1 MTLFLFRVLP
11 KQYHQ
16 QQQKVKQEIKIYES
30 IDIWQVY
37 KAQISYPK
45 IIKAC
50 QTWLMLPLAG
60 LMASDS
66 LSPTSL
72 LIHQRKEFLPLCSL
86 VVFRGLSLAGLP
98 LLSISQSG
106 VKVPP

>member
-1 MTLFLFRVLP
+1 M
-11 KQYHQ
+11 
-16 QQQKVKQEIKIYES
+16 
-30 IDIWQVY
+30 DIWRVY

-50 QTWLMLPLAG
+50 QTWLMVPLAG

-72 LIHQRKEFLPLCSL
+72 LIHQRKELLPLCSP
-86 VVFRGLSLAGLP
+86 VFSFRGPSAWLDSHC
-98 LLSISQSG
+98 
-106 VKVPP
+106 